1 MAERARGDVRVTVTV
16 PAAGAHRINGVMS
29 DPRPDAGACPFV
41 AGDAGLASWSDIEA
55 DAWIGLL
62 ETHKRLT
69 RALDAELEARHGLTL
84 SSVELLGRLAA
95 APSQQLRLSRL
106 AAEASLSLSRVS
118 RIVDVLEARG
128 VVRRQICPSDA
139 RAVEAHLTDAGLALA
154 RQAQATHVA
163 SVRERFLDRLGPGET
178 EALAAVFGRFSP
190 EGAGACTASAS
201 AQGADA

>member
-1 MAERARGDVRVTVTV
+1 MTG
-16 PAAGAHRINGVMS
+16 PAAAAPRINGVMP
-29 DPRPDAGACPFV
+29 DPRPDADACPFV
-41 AGDAGLASWSDIEA
+41 AGDAGLASWSDVEA

-62 ETHKRLT
+62 ESHKRLT

-95 APSQQLRLSRL
+95 AAGHQLRLSRL
-106 AAEASLSLSRVS
+106 AAEAGLSLSRVS

-128 VVRRQICPSDA
+128 VVRRQTCPSDA

-154 RQAQATHVA
+154 REAQATHAA

-178 EALAAVFGRFSP
+178 EALAAAFRRFSP
-190 EGAGACTASAS
+190 EGAAACTESAG
-201 AQGADA
+201 AQPADV